1 MIAIAFITFRESIEM
16 LLVGGVIYSA
26 LIEHKIHKKKELILG
41 AFTGLIFSL
50 LLFILVSFA
59 GSRVHFKVD
68 HELGEILEG
77 ANYIGSGIFLFFTAI
92 LLHDRLKKITSLSPS
107 LLLNSSIFVVGFLMI
122 LREGIEIVF
131 FSISPSLS
139 TSFFSSFAG
148 FILGIGLTVVL
159 GIIGT
164 RFAQARLSHRVLLL
178 VSDWGI
184 KLLSLYF
191 VIKGVVGLAEF
202 II

>member
-41 AFTGLIFSL
+41 AVTGLIFSL
-50 LLFILVSFA
+50 FLFILVSFA
-59 GSRVHFKVD
+59 GSRVHFEVD

-77 ANYIGSGIFLFFTAI
+77 VNYVGSGIFLFFTAI
-92 LLHDRLKKITSLSPS
+92 LLHDRLKKFTSLSPS
-107 LLLNSSIFVVGFLMI
+107 LLLNSSIFVVGFLMV

-148 FILGIGLTVVL
+148 FVLGIGLTVVL
-159 GIIGT
+159 GVIGT
-164 RFAQARLSHRVLLL
+164 RFAQTRLSHRVLLL
-178 VSDWGI
+178 ISDWGI

>member
-1 MIAIAFITFRESIEM
+1 MIAIAFITFRESLEM
-16 LLVGGVIYSA
+16 LLVGGAIYSA

-41 AFTGLIFSL
+41 AATGLILSL
-50 LLFILVSFA
+50 FLFIIVSFA
-59 GSRVHFKVD
+59 GSNIYFKVD

-77 ANYIGSGIFLFFTAI
+77 VNYVGSGIFLFFTAI
-92 LLHDRLKKITSLSPS
+92 LLHDRLKKITSLSPN
-107 LLLNSSIFVVGFLMI
+107 LLLNSSIFVIGFLMV

-139 TSFFSSFAG
+139 TSFFSSFVG
-148 FILGIGLTVVL
+148 FILGMGFTIVL
-159 GIIGT
+159 GVIGT
-164 RFAQARLSHRVLLL
+164 RFAQTRLSHRVLLL
-178 VSDWGI
+178 ISDWGI